1 MPVDRPPDTVT
12 SSQFRARTV
21 SARHHWS
28 RKLTTLGWLKMTDM
42 KMTDQVAWREIG
54 GHEIANMKLQDFCS
68 TIRPLCFG
76 VDLVG
81 IVCRWAHRNHA
92 LLNFT
97 YLRWTHYAAISCPAT
112 WSVNFMSCIF
122 MSCYLVRHFHVLQ
135 FHALQLG
142 PSISCPAIS
151 CPSFSA
157 TPMKCIVCKLF
168 VSMSLFWQLIF
179 DVAFLYSYI
188 TSGCCS
194 IVIICSV
201 HLTADCCSSTT
212 TIIVWQ
218 DSILERGS
226 AAFQRRPGWSKW
238 VVNRKF

>member
-1 MPVDRPPDTVT
+1 MLQFNGIQQKNDWRGCNSALYEDDEGLPNSVT
-12 SSQFRARTV
+12 KNRAHVTDV
-21 SARHHWS
+21 
-28 RKLTTLGWLKMTDM
+28 LTPAG
-42 KMTDQVAWREIG
+42 
-54 GHEIANMKLQDFCS
+54 LQ
-68 TIRPLCFG
+68 
-76 VDLVG
+76 
-81 IVCRWAHRNHA
+81 
-92 LLNFT
+92 
-97 YLRWTHYAAISCPAT
+97 
-112 WSVNFMSCIF
+112 
-122 MSCYLVRHFHVLQ
+122 FHVLQ